1 MNILDYI
8 TQVSKQL
15 EESDSFYGHG
25 TDNSRDEAAY
35 LVCGTLGISH
45 DHDLRTLNH
54 DLDEEELR
62 TLEVKVE
69 QRIKDKIPTAYL
81 VGEAWF
87 AGLNFSVDKR
97 VLIPRSPLAELIK
110 NRFSPLIKTDP
121 KRVLDLCAGSGC
133 LGVAIAKYFKDS
145 VVDLSDNDDNC
156 IELAKY
162 NVEKH
167 NLSGRITCIQSDLF
181 KNITDRYDLI
191 VSNPPYVSD
200 KEYETLPAEYLHE
213 PRAALVCNDSG
224 LGIPTRILQEAK
236 NYLVKG
242 GILILEVGQSEK
254 NLQERFS
261 HVPFLWLDF
270 ENGGG
275 GVLAVTAEQLAE
287 YCNDLN

>member
-1 MNILDYI
+1 M
-8 TQVSKQL
+8 
-15 EESDSFYGHG
+15 
-25 TDNSRDEAAY
+25 
-35 LVCGTLGISH
+35 
-45 DHDLRTLNH
+45 
-54 DLDEEELR
+54 
-62 TLEVKVE
+62 
-69 QRIKDKIPTAYL
+69 

-145 VVDLSDNDDNC
+145 VVDLSDNDENC

-181 KNITDRYDLI
+181 ENITDRYDLI

-213 PRAALVCNDSG
+213 PRAALVCNESG